1 MMTRLSKRTVVSLD
15 GPVAGVAIA
24 CDSGAAWI
32 TQCCDSMDHILTAG
46 MDFAARREGKIVVQ
60 VVKDAKISIRLRGRK
75 LNGFRHGLSANDLGF
90 RFASILRWG
99 RSCRFMGHGVA
110 DNGLK
115 DIAD

>member
-1 MMTRLSKRTVVSLD
+1 MMTRQPKRTVVSVD

-60 VVKDAKISIRLRGRK
+60 VVKDAKISIRLRGRTP
-75 LNGFRHGLSANDLGF
+75 NEFHHGLSANSLRF
-90 RFASILRWG
+90 RYASILRWG
-99 RSCRFMGHGVA
+99 RRLLRA
-110 DNGLK
+110 RR
-115 DIAD
+115 